1 MKQVSQS
8 PSTTFYFL
16 LSTFYF
22 LLSTLYFPPMSP
34 RKILIVDDEKNQRE
48 ILQLILSGERDDD
61 GAALYD
67 VKTASSGQD
76 ALRFFRNESF
86 DLVLTDLKMAGMDGI
101 QLLNELS
108 QIDSSTP
115 VILMTA
121 HGSIDSV
128 KEALRGGAF
137 DYLEKPLDRAKLLE
151 VISQAVSQMRAVD
164 EEIVGASEPM
174 ERVKKMIVKVAHSNS
189 TVLIRGE
196 SGTGKERV
204 ARAIHKASQR
214 VNERFQAVNCAA
226 INENLLESELFGH
239 EKGSFTGAVSEK
251 KGLFE
256 IADKGTLFLDE
267 IGDINVNMQAKL
279 LRALQEKEILRVGG
293 TRPIKVDVRVL
304 AATNRDL
311 ESMVKDER
319 FREDLYYR
327 LNVIPINI
335 PPLRQ
340 RLKDIELL
348 TDYFL
353 RKHSANAARPIK
365 ISPDAKKLIMEYA
378 WPGNV
383 RQLESAIERALL
395 LAEGDEITIEDM
407 PVEIRAA
414 SQTEG
419 AGGFKLPP
427 EGISFEDLEKSL
439 ILQAMEQTGW
449 NITRSAKLLGLSF
462 RTMQYRLDKFGI
474 KRPARI
480 KGSAEDEDFDED
492 NAEQSDISSL

>member
-1 MKQVSQS
+1 MA
-8 PSTTFYFL
+8 
-16 LSTFYF
+16 
-22 LLSTLYFPPMSP
+22 P
-34 RKILIVDDEKNQRE
+34 RKILVVDDEKNQRD
-48 ILQLILSGERDDD
+48 ILQLILSGERDEN
-61 GAALYD
+61 GSQIYD
-67 VKTASSGQD
+67 VKTASSGQE
-76 ALRFFRNESF
+76 ALRFFKNDRF
-86 DLVLTDLKMAGMDGI
+86 DLVLTDLKMTGMDGI

-108 QIDSSTP
+108 QVDSSTP

-128 KEALRGGAF
+128 KDALRGGAF

-151 VISQAVSQMRAVD
+151 VIDKAVSQMKAVD
-164 EEIVGASEPM
+164 EEIVGASEAI
-174 ERVKKMIVKVAHSNS
+174 ERVKKMIVKVAGSSS

-196 SGTGKERV
+196 SGTGKERI
-204 ARAIHKASQR
+204 ARAIHKASPR
-214 VNERFQAVNCAA
+214 SGERFQAVNCAA

-256 IADKGTLFLDE
+256 IADRGTLFLDE
-267 IGDINVNMQAKL
+267 IGEINVSMQAKL
-279 LRALQEKEILRVGG
+279 LRALQEKEIMRVGS
-293 TRPIKVDVRVL
+293 TKPTKVDVRVL

-311 ESMVKDER
+311 EAMVKDNR

-340 RLKDIELL
+340 RRDDIQILI
-348 TDYFL
+348 DYFL
-353 RKHSANAARPIK
+353 PKHSANAARPMNL
-365 ISPDAKKLIMEYA
+365 SAEAKKMIMEYA

-395 LAEGDEITIEDM
+395 LAEGDEITIEDL
-407 PVEIRAA
+407 PVEIRSSAQ
-414 SQTEG
+414 SEG

-439 ILQAMEQTGW
+439 IIQAMEQTGW
-449 NITRSAKLLGLSF
+449 NITRAAKLLGLSF

-474 KRPARI
+474 KRPNRG
-480 KGSAEDEDFDED
+480 KGSGDEE
-492 NAEQSDISSL
+492 EEMEIEES